1 MSFDI
6 LVTRRGQTLVPH
18 DELSAELIED
28 KFKSG
33 VAMVT
38 IQGKRSVPFDRLYRA
53 CLASICASG
62 GHDDGP
68 DNLHKLTKIHCGVVE
83 VAQINGVTF
92 HIAGS
97 IAHLKMKRPE
107 FNEFF
112 DKAINWWRE
121 CGLYNWIKPELREKL
136 ERGER

>member
-1 MSFDI
+1 MTVEI

-18 DELSAELIED
+18 DELSAELIEE

-38 IQGKRSVPFDRLYRA
+38 VQKKRSLLHNRLYWS
-53 CLASICASG
+53 CLRCIAQGIDQKERDLHNATKIKCGLAVVAKLGDEFIVLPNSTAF
-62 GHDDGP
+62 
-68 DNLHKLTKIHCGVVE
+68 DNLDQDG
-83 VAQINGVTF
+83 
-92 HIAGS
+92 
-97 IAHLKMKRPE
+97 
-107 FNEFF
+107 FNLFF